1 MSKCTIPQSLN
12 ELQIPLDKMGIRRN
26 GILTFW
32 KLLKP
37 RAQMGIRRNGI
48 PELQIR
54 SKWHSL
60 QIQKNET
67 K

>member
-1 MSKCTIPQSLN
+1 MTAKV
-12 ELQIPLDKMGIRRN
+12 QIPLDKMGIRRN

-32 KLLKP
+32 KLLKL